1 MGRGGGGGSP
11 PPFPF
16 FFFLLIMDTSADSYM
31 CSSSLKLILL
41 MASGSGGSGLMSLP
55 PPPPPLPVWRT
66 DFTSI
71 KSLSSSLSLSLS
83 LSFTYTSLLLT
94 PFLCGLLPLTLAA
107 VAPFRAAGLGSGRGR
122 FDVVGGVCFAGV
134 SSGLSSG
141 NGGCLACFF
150 FFLSAIEY
158 WGVMDGEDDASWLLL
173 L

>member
-1 MGRGGGGGSP
+1 MGRGGGGGS

-41 MASGSGGSGLMSLP
+41 MASGSGGSGLMSL